1 MRALRPTALLID
13 ARGRSPLCTP
23 PWVGL
28 PGPHPGNL
36 CGTVVPAPTCGRST
50 PRPGL
55 LSRVEKV
62 GKDTPRAVPFGI
74 PRCRGAALFALAYA
88 SRRATS
94 CHYPRRICHFGWWVN
109 RSFFLPKLHRGSHLQ
124 LLIRGA
130 AVRFSFWVLPGVAAL
145 SGGSG
150 EAAGGMIMPPTG
162 VQGASP
168 LTRLW

>member
-1 MRALRPTALLID
+1 MLQGGPCEPGC
-13 ARGRSPLCTP
+13 GRSAE
-23 PWVGL
+23 GF
-28 PGPHPGNL
+28 
-36 CGTVVPAPTCGRST
+36 CGTVVPAPTMRALRPA
-50 PRPGL
+50 PRPTFSRRESRQRYAKGCAPWNPLVQGGPPFSRSLTHRAGL
-55 LSRVEKV
+55 LPATNPDR
-62 GKDTPRAVPFGI
+62 
-74 PRCRGAALFALAYA
+74 FATL
-88 SRRATS
+88 
-94 CHYPRRICHFGWWVN
+94 GWWVN
-109 RSFFLPKLHRGSHLQ
+109 RPLFLPKLHRGSHLQ

>member
-1 MRALRPTALLID
+1 MLQGGPCDPDAGAPRPPGGVFAGMAVPAGPLMRALRPAPRPTFSRRESRQRYAKGCALWNPP
-13 ARGRSPLCTP
+13 AGGPPFSRSLTHRA
-23 PWVGL
+23 GL
-28 PGPHPGNL
+28 P
-36 CGTVVPAPTCGRST
+36 PATNPDR
-50 PRPGL
+50 
-55 LSRVEKV
+55 
-62 GKDTPRAVPFGI
+62 
-74 PRCRGAALFALAYA
+74 FATL
-88 SRRATS
+88 
-94 CHYPRRICHFGWWVN
+94 GWWVN